1 MYTQHIMLLAIFIT
15 CLIQDHKTISVA
27 DIPGKIKIYIAQWYL
42 LTHEPASE
50 IQWVINTKFVVSII
64 YYIILQSELQAF
76 YLICVDA
83 SGLIDGAHEDKGL
96 GHEFLK
102 HVERTKVLLYVVD
115 AAGND
120 GREPSSDL
128 TSLVRE
134 LKLYNETLL
143 SKPSLVF
150 LNKSD
155 IRGME
160 VVLPYTVS
168 LLCTLFEDMTVISE
182 TKYTIPYRA

>member
-1 MYTQHIMLLAIFIT
+1 M
-15 CLIQDHKTISVA
+15 
-27 DIPGKIKIYIAQWYL
+27 
-42 LTHEPASE
+42 
-50 IQWVINTKFVVSII
+50 
-64 YYIILQSELQAF
+64 
-76 YLICVDA
+76 
-83 SGLIDGAHEDKGL
+83 

-134 LKLYNETLL
+134 LKLYNEILL

-160 VVLPYTVS
+160 VVIPCTVS